1 MKASRISAM
10 KNSRA
15 RSSRKSSSPTMVQV
29 AEAAGVSIFTVSA
42 VLNGS
47 AVVSDE
53 LRRRVEEAIQK
64 TGYKRNILARGLKTG
79 ETRTVGLTVGDINN
93 PFYTGVVSVIQQA
106 LHRAGYAVMLCC
118 SDRDA
123 ILQAEQIELL
133 RNRMVDGLIIS
144 PFGDDDQ
151 LRSILKDTNIPVVL
165 IDRILE
171 GVDCDSVVLD
181 NRAAVMEA
189 TRYVLGLGHRRI
201 GFISGTLESFTGR
214 ERLEGYYAALDEAGI
229 AREDS
234 LVQLGDF
241 REEGAYDAAIQ
252 LLTSA
257 DPPTALFSSNNLM
270 MIGTVRALRDLG
282 LNCPEDVSVTGI
294 DDFPWADLFRP
305 HLTTVAQPLRAIGEQ
320 AANLLLKRL
329 TGKTDEPARHIVLKG
344 SLVVRG
350 SCRARVGADT
360 SAAGPGRGPV
370 SGDPPPS

>member
-1 MKASRISAM
+1 
-10 KNSRA
+10 
-15 RSSRKSSSPTMVQV
+15 MVQV
-29 AEAAGVSIFTVSA
+29 AGAAGVSIFTVSA

-133 RNRMVDGLIIS
+133 KNRMIDGLIIS

-151 LRSILKDTNIPVVL
+151 LRGILEDTNIPVVL
-165 IDRILE
+165 IDRILD
-171 GVDCDSVVLD
+171 GLDSDSVVLD

-189 TRYVLGLGHRRI
+189 TRYLLGLGHRRI
-201 GFISGTLESFTGR
+201 GFISGTIESYTGR
-214 ERLEGYYAALDEAGI
+214 ERLESYYAALEEAGI
-229 AREDS
+229 AREET

-252 LLTSA
+252 LLTTS
-257 DPPTALFSSNNLM
+257 DPPTALFSSNNVM
-270 MIGTVRALRDLG
+270 MIGAVRALRDLG
-282 LNCPEDVSVTGI
+282 LKCPEDVSVTGI

-320 AANLLLKRL
+320 AANLLLRRL
-329 TGKTDEPARHIVLKG
+329 TGKADEPTRHIMLKG
-344 SLVVRG
+344 SLIVRG
-350 SCRARVGADT
+350 SCRALVQL
-360 SAAGPGRGPV
+360 SAPQPDWAV
-370 SGDPPPS
+370 DS